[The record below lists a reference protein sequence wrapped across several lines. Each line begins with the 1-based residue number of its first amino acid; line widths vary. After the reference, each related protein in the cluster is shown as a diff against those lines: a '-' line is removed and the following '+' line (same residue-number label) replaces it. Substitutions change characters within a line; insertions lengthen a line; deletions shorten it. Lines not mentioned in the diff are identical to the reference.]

1 MITRILLTR
10 PEGLNETLASALQ
23 QRQIP
28 FQIIPLIEIAPLE
41 LKEGNRLQI
50 ENLDRNDIVIFVSR
64 HAVRFGLPMLER
76 YWPQWP
82 ELKWFSVG
90 SATAGE
96 LNQYGVAS
104 MFADPPGSEGLLT
117 LPELQRPE
125 GKQVLIV
132 RGNGGR
138 ELLSDTLSRRGA
150 AVRYLE
156 VYERGKVK
164 KTGLWQ
170 RIDEAG
176 IDTMVVSS
184 VEILD
189 SLSRVCPQR
198 LRSGYQLIAS
208 SSRIGEAAIGQGYSK
223 VCIAKDASTPRLLE
237 AIETLMAQD

>member
-1 MITRILLTR
+1 MVTRILLTR
-10 PEGLNETLASALQ
+10 PEGSNETLAAALQ
-23 QRQIP
+23 QRRIP

-41 LKEGNRLQI
+41 LKASNRLQI

-82 ELKWFSVG
+82 QLKWFSVG
-90 SATAGE
+90 SATAEE
-96 LNQYGVAS
+96 LKQHGVVS
-104 MFADPPGSEGLLT
+104 IFADPPGSEGLLS

-132 RGNGGR
+132 RGNSGR
-138 ELLSDTLSRRGA
+138 ELLSDSLSQRGA

-156 VYERGKVK
+156 VYERCKVK

-170 RIDEAG
+170 RIDDAG
-176 IDTMVVSS
+176 IDTIVVSS
-184 VEILD
+184 IEILD
-189 SLSRVCPQR
+189 SLSRFCPER
-198 LRSGYQLIAS
+198 FRSGYQLIAS
-208 SSRIGEAAIGQGYSK
+208 SSRIGEAATGQGYSK
-223 VCIAKDASTPRLLE
+223 VCIATDASTRRLLE